1 MLQNLQSELAAFLK
15 ALDTQ
20 VTVAQP
26 SLQATKIPEQPQQTP
41 QAQTP
46 LIAELGRQITI
57 FIAYARED
65 IELLTRI
72 ELELKILQ
80 FQLQKESIKITWDES
95 EITEAVEWEIDIK
108 DPLNVYP
115 LVLLL
120 VSPNFVGS
128 TYCYSEQMERAVTR
142 HENGA
147 WISPVLL
154 RPCRWQRTPFGPLGI
169 RSLPVLPV
177 GGVPVTKWPDQDD
190 AFLNISQGIERAI
203 RYLGARPIS

>member
-1 MLQNLQSELAAFLK
+1 MLQNPQSELVAFLK

-26 SLQATKIPEQPQQTP
+26 SLQATKIPKQPQQTP

-46 LIAELGRQITI
+46 SIAELGRQITI

-108 DPLNVYP
+108 DPLNAYP

-147 WISPVLL
+147 WICPVLL
-154 RPCRWQRTPFGPLGI
+154 RPCRWEGAPFGPLGI
-169 RSLPVLPV
+169 RALPVLPV
-177 GGVPVTKWPDQDD
+177 GGIPVTKWPDQDD
-190 AFLNISQGIERAI
+190 AFLNISRGIERAI
-203 RYLGARPIS
+203 RYLRARPIS